1 MARSASIPTSPVIFT
16 GEAAGRIAAGCEGS
30 AIASQRPA
38 RTLFCVILER
48 SEESRIPPA
57 AERNVSLAM
66 TKKIK
71 RLNPN
76 PPKIKLGQII
86 ARRILTEYTGDM
98 IRTVAV
104 SIGAP
109 RPWPK
114 SDWVCPFLIEGREK
128 PQVEPAFGVDAL
140 QALLLA
146 VEGIR
151 VRLDETGSRFEW
163 LDPSGPWI
171 PRLVPTGQ
179 GKRFEQRINQLI
191 DRETARHWEAR
202 LRARKA
208 RLAEFEAE
216 LKQRKKTVAQW
227 EAVLKRRK
235 AM

>member
-1 MARSASIPTSPVIFT
+1 M
-16 GEAAGRIAAGCEGS
+16 
-30 AIASQRPA
+30 
-38 RTLFCVILER
+38 
-48 SEESRIPPA
+48 
-57 AERNVSLAM
+57 
-66 TKKIK
+66 KKIN
-71 RLNPN
+71 RVNTN
-76 PPKIKLGQII
+76 QRKIKLGPVI
-86 ARRILTEYTGDM
+86 ARRVLTEYTGDM
-98 IRTVAV
+98 IRKVAV

-114 SDWVCPFLIEGREK
+114 SDWVCPFVIEGREK
-128 PQVEPAFGVDAL
+128 PQVERAFGVDAL

-151 VRLDETGSRFEW
+151 VRLDQTGSRFEW

-171 PRLVPTGQ
+171 PRLVPTGL
-179 GKRFEQRINQLI
+179 GKRFEQRVSQFI

-227 EAVLKRRK
+227 EAVLNRRK
-235 AM
+235 ARAAEWEKDLKPLLQGRDR